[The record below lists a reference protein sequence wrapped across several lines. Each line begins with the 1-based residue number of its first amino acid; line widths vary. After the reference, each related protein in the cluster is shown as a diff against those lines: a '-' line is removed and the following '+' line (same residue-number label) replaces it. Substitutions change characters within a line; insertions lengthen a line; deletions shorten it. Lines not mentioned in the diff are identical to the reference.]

1 LEIGIVETNV
11 KQQDLATILSV
22 TGSVD
27 ALTAGDLTNV
37 MLDNL
42 KGKHNNLVVDLGG
55 VEFMSSAGLRA
66 IMIGLKESRQHGGDL
81 RLADAQPGVEKILKM
96 SGFTN
101 ILKTFPSVEEAIS
114 SFGS

>member
-42 KGKHNNLVVDLGG
+42 KGKHNNLV
-55 VEFMSSAGLRA
+55 AGWNL
-66 IMIGLKESRQHGGDL
+66 
-81 RLADAQPGVEKILKM
+81 
-96 SGFTN
+96 
-101 ILKTFPSVEEAIS
+101 
-114 SFGS
+114 